1 MGGRGRIIKLEVGY
15 CVMLF
20 NKIILVI
27 CDNYKGIMFLLVF
40 VLGKGVW

>member
-1 MGGRGRIIKLEVGY
+1 MGGRGRIIRMELGY
-15 CVMLF
+15 FVMLF

-27 CDNYKGIMFLLVF
+27 CDNYKGIMFLF